1 MNEPEYL
8 ENEEIKYPAE
18 THKLMSWA
26 ALRFIHRPP
35 HRLASLVAASILALI
50 TILVVMSFVIKVDHR
65 IEAIG
70 LVQSDKG
77 LAEIYTASPGL
88 MLAQLKSPGSR
99 VHKDETIA
107 LVQSENSPLQQEIK
121 SSLDGQLLHY
131 SVEKGV
137 RLGHAQVV
145 ALILPKDSILIGS
158 LEVSQEEASQITI
171 GQSVDYE
178 LEGHSAKMFGHLKGK
193 VTAVNLTLPHGGDK
207 MEKLHYIVKA
217 TLAGQTE
224 ALVAGEHLQLL
235 PGTELHARILIRRRR
250 IISSLI
256 ESFFHSR

>member
-8 ENEEIKYPAE
+8 ENEDIKYPAQ
-18 THKLMSWA
+18 THQLMSWA

-35 HRLASLVAASILALI
+35 HRLASLVAACILTLI

-65 IEAIG
+65 IDALG

-77 LAEIYTASPGL
+77 LAEIYTDSPGL
-88 MLAQLKSPGSR
+88 MVAKLKSLGSR

-131 SVEKGV
+131 SVEKGA
-137 RLGHAQVV
+137 RLGLAQVV
-145 ALILPKDSILIGS
+145 ALILPKDSILVGS
-158 LEVSQEEASQITI
+158 FKVSQEEASQITI

-178 LEGHSAKMFGHLKGK
+178 LEGHAAKMFGHLQGK

-217 TLAGQTE
+217 S
-224 ALVAGEHLQLL
+224 LVGPPDAVGARDHLQLL
-235 PGTELHARILIRRRR
+235 PGKELHARILIRRRR
-250 IISSLI
+250 IISGLI